1 MASSPE
7 LLSVNGLGKNFG
19 ADADPKV
26 VLKDVHFQVGYN
38 DSLAIVGPSGCGKTT
53 LLLMAAGLLPPT
65 TGEIHLEGEKIQGP
79 SRKMA
84 VVFQAYGLFP
94 WKRVAENILLGAQF
108 QKIHVSQEALIA
120 IKRELDI
127 ENLDHLYPHQLSG
140 GQRQRVALAR
150 AMLLRP
156 NLLLLDEPFAA
167 LDLITR
173 EHLQDHLLILFK
185 KRKFSFVIV
194 THNIEEAVFL
204 GRRIVIMDT
213 ETKGIGEIIDNPNAG
228 TTGFRTAP
236 DYFSKNMTLRHLIE
250 HPHEKQ
256 TLA

>member
-1 MASSPE
+1 MASSPD
-7 LLSVNGLGKNFG
+7 LLAVAGLGKTFG
-19 ADADPKV
+19 AGVHSKV
-26 VLKDVHFQVGYN
+26 VLRDVHFHVGYN

-53 LLLMAAGLLPPT
+53 LLLMVAGLLPPT
-65 TGEIHLEGEKIQGP
+65 AGEIRLEGEAIQGP

-108 QKIHVSQEALIA
+108 QKIHVAQETLSA

-156 NLLLLDEPFAA
+156 SLLLLDEPFAA

-173 EHLQDHLLILFK
+173 EHLQERLLILFK
-185 KRKFSFVIV
+185 KRQFSFVIV

-204 GRRIVIMDT
+204 GRRIVIMDP
-213 ETKGIGEIIDNPNAG
+213 ETRGIGEIIDNPNAG
-228 TTGFRTAP
+228 AAGFRTAP

>member
-1 MASSPE
+1 MASSPD
-7 LLSVNGLGKNFG
+7 LLAVTGLGKTFG
-19 ADADPKV
+19 PGTHRKE
-26 VLKDVHFQVGYN
+26 VLRDVHFHVGYN

-65 TGEIHLEGEKIQGP
+65 TGEIHLEGESIQGP

-108 QKIHVSQEALIA
+108 QKLHVSQEALTA

-156 NLLLLDEPFAA
+156 SLLLLDEPFAA

-204 GRRIVIMDT
+204 GRRIVIMDP
-213 ETKGIGEIIDNPNAG
+213 ETHGIGEIIDNPNAG
-228 TTGFRTAP
+228 TAGFRTAP

-256 TLA
+256 PLA

>member
-7 LLSVNGLGKNFG
+7 LLSVTGLGKTFG
-19 ADADPKV
+19 ADAHPKV

-65 TGEIHLEGEKIQGP
+65 TGEIHLEGETIQGP

-108 QKIHVSQEALIA
+108 QNIHVSQEALTA

-150 AMLLRP
+150 AILLRP
-156 NLLLLDEPFAA
+156 SLLLLDEPFAA

-185 KRKFSFVIV
+185 KRNFSFVIV

-204 GRRIVIMDT
+204 GRRIVIMDP
-213 ETKGIGEIIDNPNAG
+213 ETHGIGEIIDNPNAG

-256 TLA
+256 PLA